1 MSVSWR
7 LPVMRHDRYLN
18 PPVSVAT
25 SPIMTCKRTLRKC
38 VKQILQMKSRM
49 GFHFASFRCIVLLV
63 TPRRSWDV
71 LRA

>member
-1 MSVSWR
+1 
-7 LPVMRHDRYLN
+7 
-18 PPVSVAT
+18 
-25 SPIMTCKRTLRKC
+25 
-38 VKQILQMKSRM
+38 LQMKSRM